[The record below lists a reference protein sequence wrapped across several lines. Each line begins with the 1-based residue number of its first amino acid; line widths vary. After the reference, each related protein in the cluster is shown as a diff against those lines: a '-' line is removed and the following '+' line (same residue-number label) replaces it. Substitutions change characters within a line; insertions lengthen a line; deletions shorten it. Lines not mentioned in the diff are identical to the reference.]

1 MATFTKFEEIKAW
14 QKAREVL
21 QAIYEMTA
29 NERVARDFGLRDQ
42 ICRASVSIMAN
53 IAEGFGRQSDKA
65 FSYFLS
71 LAHGSIAEVQ
81 SHLYIAL
88 DLQDIGQK
96 DFSKLYDTLDEAS
109 RMTLALSQ
117 HLRKAKS

>member
-14 QKAREVL
+14 QKAREVTRS
-21 QAIYEMTA
+21 IYEMTM
-29 NERVARDFGLRDQ
+29 NERFAKDFGLRDQ
-42 ICRASVSIMAN
+42 IRRASISIMAN
-53 IAEGFGRQSDKA
+53 IAEGFGRHSDKE

-71 LAHGSIAEVQ
+71 IAHGSIAEVQ

-88 DLQDIGQK
+88 DLQYIEPK

-109 RMTLALSQ
+109 RMTLALAQ
-117 HLRKAKS
+117 HLRKPKS